1 MNIFK
6 SNTRVKNINESDENY
21 YSNSFKNS
29 SSNSK
34 TNQIGNM
41 KYSSSRFKTENKEP
55 VKKEFVM
62 EDSAFPELN
71 QQIVKLKDNNPK
83 DKGNDKSFANLLT
96 NNVKTDPALYVEK
109 HNPNLTIIQIDKKTS
124 KMTII
129 SHEKEQVV
137 FSEEEEND
145 IISTKILNKLTDS
158 YVKWTDNFIE
168 TWGQEAY
175 IDRYVCP
182 NYDAHY
188 FDKLDELYE
197 KELQKEWEQEQRDFI
212 NEHGEN
218 YEYQEY
224 QTYYD

>member
-1 MNIFK
+1 MNPFK

-21 YSNSFKNS
+21 YSNS
-29 SSNSK
+29 K
-34 TNQIGNM
+34 TNHSGNT

-62 EDSAFPELN
+62 EESAFPELN
-71 QQIVKLKDNNPK
+71 QPITKIKDINPK
-83 DKGNDKSFANLLT
+83 VKSNDKSFANLLT
-96 NNVKTDPALYVEK
+96 NNVKTEPALYVEK
-109 HNPNLTIIQIDKKTS
+109 YHPNLTIIRIDKKS
-124 KMTII
+124 SNMTII
-129 SHEKEQVV
+129 SHCHGKEKVTH
-137 FSEEEEND
+137 SEEEENE
-145 IISTKILNKLTDS
+145 IISSKILNKLTDS

-175 IDRYVCP
+175 IDRYVSP

>member
-6 SNTRVKNINESDENY
+6 SNTRVKNISESDENY
-21 YSNSFKNS
+21 YSNSFKNT
-29 SSNSK
+29 NSK
-34 TNQIGNM
+34 TNQNENT

-55 VKKEFVM
+55 IKKEFVM
-62 EDSAFPELN
+62 EESAFPELN
-71 QQIVKLKDNNPK
+71 KPTVKSLPK
-83 DKGNDKSFANLLT
+83 DKDNDKTFANLLT
-96 NNVKTDPALYVEK
+96 NNVKTEPTLYVEK
-109 HNPNLTIIQIDKKTS
+109 HNPNLTIIRIDKKTS
-124 KMTII
+124 NMTIT
-129 SHEKEQVV
+129 HGKEKVV
-137 FSEEEEND
+137 FSEVEENE

-197 KELQKEWEQEQRDFI
+197 TELQKEWEQEQIDFI

-218 YEYQEY
+218 YEYHEY
-224 QTYYD
+224 QSYYD